1 MTKNCFTNEEK
12 IKAFD
17 RIAKCFYNKNFG
29 QKSKSDLDLLMFD
42 IYLKNLIN
50 QNKDKR
56 GIIEFNKCSDYL
68 ISRELGITQQRVRNL
83 KIKDNLVYP
92 DKDLDWEK
100 EWKVALTSLIENA
113 RIDNKKITLNIP
125 DPNLYLEIQNFIEK
139 NGAYIEKQLNSKILQ
154 MRIEYFIELM
164 IALEPEEEKQKIIKK
179 LKKQFKDSNKD
190 EKRFD
195 EKQIGKSLIETTE
208 NITDIVANIGG
219 LVSPTGLLG
228 TVLKLITP

>member
-125 DPNLYLEIQNFIEK
+125 DPNLYLQIQNFIEK

-164 IALEPEEEKQKIIKK
+164 IALEPEKKKQEIIKK
-179 LKKQFKDSNKD
+179 LKKQFKDRNKD
-190 EKRFD
+190 EKIFD

-208 NITDIVANIGG
+208 DIADILANIGG